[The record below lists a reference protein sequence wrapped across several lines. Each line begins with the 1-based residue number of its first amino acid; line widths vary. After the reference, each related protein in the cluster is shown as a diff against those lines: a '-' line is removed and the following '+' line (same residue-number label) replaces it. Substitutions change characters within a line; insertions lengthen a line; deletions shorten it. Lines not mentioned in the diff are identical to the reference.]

1 MRIAQHVHLVASG
14 IQGCALSDDL
24 DCNCYLFNSGAGLV
38 LFDTGAGRDIAR
50 IRAVMEADGLSFDD
64 ITHVFLTHGHADH
77 SGGAAAIRALCEA
90 HIVCGAGTAD
100 ALAMGEA
107 GISLDAARRAGVY
120 PADYRYMPPVP
131 DHIVDPGSILEIGR
145 LRITALPTPGHSADH
160 MSYLVR
166 FADTGFLAS
175 GDALFHSGRII
186 YQATHDFD
194 IAQSCESMRTI
205 AAQPFDGLLPGHGMF
220 TVSAGQR
227 HVHAALDLIEAMS
240 PPAPLQ
246 LVKL

>member
-1 MRIAQHVHLVASG
+1 MRIAEHVHLVASG

-24 DCNCYLFNSGAGLV
+24 DCNCYLFDSGAGLV
-38 LFDTGAGRDIAR
+38 LFDAGAGRDIGR
-50 IRAVMEADGLSFDD
+50 IRVVVEGDGLSFDD

-77 SGGAAAIRALCEA
+77 SGGAAAIRAA
-90 HIVCGAGTAD
+90 GKAQIVCSARTAD

-120 PADYRYMPPVP
+120 PADYRYTAPVP
-131 DHIVDPGSILEIGR
+131 DHIIDPGSTLEIGR
-145 LRITALPTPGHSADH
+145 LRVTALPTPGHSADH
-160 MSYLVR
+160 ISYLVR
-166 FADTGFLAS
+166 LANTGFLVS

-186 YQATHDFD
+186 YQATPDFD
-194 IAQSCESMRTI
+194 VARSCESMRTI
-205 AAQPFDGLLPGHGMF
+205 AAQTFCGLLPGHGMF
-220 TVSAGQR
+220 TVSAGER
-227 HVHAALDLIEAMS
+227 HVQAALSLIEAMS